1 MKHQSNCWSFCTRLL
16 NWMLICM
23 MYCFSSLAD
32 VIAMNESANNIKFL
46 QFKDVQLTCWEMLQ
60 WLCWHFQAQIT
71 AEARGNLCSAMCW
84 EVSQAFNACW
94 HEVCRA
100 QPGSCN
106 PGLVI
111 ELARIESLGA
121 VTPYLLCCPFFFCYK
136 RKTRCCSCTHCLAF
150 LVYGKNSKFY
160 SVDTWNLKLL
170 FEKRFYFYLFR
181 RQSTFECDE

>member
-1 MKHQSNCWSFCTRLL
+1 MKHHFNCWSFCTRLL

-23 MYCFSSLAD
+23 MYCFSSLAE
-32 VIAMNESANNIKFL
+32 VIANAFLMEAIAIAMNKSANNIKFL
-46 QFKDVQLTCWEMLQ
+46 QFKDVQLTCREMLQ

-71 AEARGNLCSAMCW
+71 AEARGNLCSAMRW

-111 ELARIESLGA
+111 ELPRVESLGA
-121 VTPYLLCCPFFFCYK
+121 VTLYMLCCPFF
-136 RKTRCCSCTHCLAF
+136 
-150 LVYGKNSKFY
+150 V
-160 SVDTWNLKLL
+160 LL
-170 FEKRFYFYLFR
+170 
-181 RQSTFECDE
+181 